1 MKTIILIL
9 TTFAF
14 LYYGIVWD
22 TGRLIVQPAGG
33 QVCSEEIKRTIKWFG
48 DKKNYRIMPDGT
60 LQVEVN
66 GKYLKLKIKTK

>member
-1 MKTIILIL
+1 MKTTLLIL
-9 TTFAF
+9 TTFALLF
-14 LYYGIVWD
+14 WGIVYD
-22 TGRLIVQPAGG
+22 TGRIKVQPGCAE
-33 QVCSEEIKRTIKWFG
+33 VTSEQIKRTIKWFG